1 MFRPVFILKILI
13 ISLALNF
20 TLLLYFLLRNSSNQA
35 HTNRNNHYNE
45 YNDYYSHELDILSTN
60 IKIIPMPMFMTAEPS
75 RILLSN
81 DFSILSKEKP
91 SKDLHSAIRRYSKYI
106 SSLTGKS
113 IKSNQNIAPSE
124 KKLIINCASMAS
136 ENEKYPALAEDESY
150 ALNITN
156 TGSYLYAST
165 LTGVLRGLATFVQ
178 LIERSTSSS
187 NCYIPVVHI
196 IDRPRFTWRGLMLD
210 VSRHW
215 MPVSVIERTLN
226 AMELSKLNVLH
237 LHLSD
242 DQGFRVES
250 IQYKLLHDT
259 KDFFTQKDIRYLV
272 EYARQRRIRI
282 VPEFDIPGH
291 TTSWFVGYPELATEP
306 GPYQVSTTWG
316 VIKSTMDPTKE
327 TTYKFLDVFFEE
339 MTKLFPDLYF
349 HIGGDEVE
357 GTHWAQ
363 SPTIQ
368 KFISDNNLINKNGLQ
383 AYFNKRVQAML
394 KKYGKIMIG
403 WEEIL
408 DEMHENL
415 TIDNDAII
423 QSWKSRKALVNS
435 ISKGYRSILSH
446 GYYLDHL
453 SLTSFHYKIDPIV
466 NDELWLF
473 NQDQLGRI
481 LGGEACMWT
490 EFVAQNSVDSRIW
503 PRVLAM
509 AERFWSSSSI
519 TNQNFLY
526 ERLFHMNH
534 LLDKMQTGLTHL
546 STYTTQLQNL
556 ILDSD
561 KKTSL
566 LHPFVILADACEPY
580 GFDQR
585 TQSGKYTSQVPLTTF
600 TDILQCESELIW
612 RLEKMPID
620 DKKFQDIF
628 QIWSLNHVRLRS
640 LFDTVEQ
647 SKQKQ
652 LWGQDI
658 QRLSENLAEV
668 GRIGLAT
675 LNYGIKGT
683 FYSGENSTMNSMTL
697 IQWAAQQNM
706 LLTQLENQVFEVR
719 LAAVRPVRRLLNSI
733 QIFV

>member
-1 MFRPVFILKILI
+1 
-13 ISLALNF
+13 
-20 TLLLYFLLRNSSNQA
+20 
-35 HTNRNNHYNE
+35 
-45 YNDYYSHELDILSTN
+45 
-60 IKIIPMPMFMTAEPS
+60 MPMFMKAES
-75 RILLSN
+75 SKILLSN
-81 DFSILSKEKP
+81 DFSILSKEQP

-124 KKLIINCASMAS
+124 KKLIINCASMNS

-156 TGSYLYAST
+156 EGSYLYAST
-165 LTGVLRGLATFVQ
+165 LTGTIRGLSTFVQ
-178 LIERSTSSS
+178 LIERSTSSD
-187 NCYIPVVHI
+187 NYYIPIVYI

-242 DQGFRVES
+242 DQGFRVEC
-250 IQYKLLHDT
+250 IQHKLLHDR
-259 KDFFTQKDIRYLV
+259 KDFFTQKDIRYIV

-306 GPYQVSTTWG
+306 GPYQISTTWG

-327 TTYKFLDVFFEE
+327 TTYTFLDTFFEE
-339 MTKLFPDLYF
+339 MTKLFPDPYF

-357 GTHWAQ
+357 GTHWAE

-368 KFISDNNLINKNGLQ
+368 KFMSDHRLINKNGLQ
-383 AYFNKRVQAML
+383 AYFNKRVQVML

-453 SLTSFHYKIDPIV
+453 LLSSFHYKVDPIL

-481 LGGEACMWT
+481 LGGEA
-490 EFVAQNSVDSRIW
+490 
-503 PRVLAM
+503 
-509 AERFWSSSSI
+509 
-519 TNQNFLY
+519 Y
-526 ERLFHMNH
+526 
-534 LLDKMQTGLTHL
+534 
-546 STYTTQLQNL
+546 
-556 ILDSD
+556 
-561 KKTSL
+561 KKASL
-566 LHPFVILADACEPY
+566 LHPFAILADVCEPY

-612 RLEKMPID
+612 RLENMPID
-620 DKKFQDIF
+620 DKKFRDIF
-628 QIWSLNHVRLRS
+628 QTWSLNHVRLRS
-640 LFDTVEQ
+640 LFDALDQ

-658 QRLSENLAEV
+658 QRLSENLAQV

-675 LNYGIKGT
+675 LNYGIKGI
-683 FYSGENSTMNSMTL
+683 FYSDNNSTMNSMTL
-697 IQWAAQQNM
+697 AQWALYQNTQ
-706 LLTQLENQVFEVR
+706 LTQLENQVFEVR

>member
-1 MFRPVFILKILI
+1 
-13 ISLALNF
+13 
-20 TLLLYFLLRNSSNQA
+20 
-35 HTNRNNHYNE
+35 
-45 YNDYYSHELDILSTN
+45 
-60 IKIIPMPMFMTAEPS
+60 MPMFMKAES
-75 RILLSN
+75 SKILLSN
-81 DFSILSKEKP
+81 DFSILSKEQP

-124 KKLIINCASMAS
+124 KKLIINCASMNS

-156 TGSYLYAST
+156 EGSYLYAST
-165 LTGVLRGLATFVQ
+165 LTGTIRGLSTFVQ
-178 LIERSTSSS
+178 LIERSTSSD
-187 NCYIPVVHI
+187 NYYIPIVYI

-250 IQYKLLHDT
+250 IQHKLLHDR
-259 KDFFTQKDIRYLV
+259 KDFFTQKDIRYIV

-306 GPYQVSTTWG
+306 GPYQISTTWG

-327 TTYKFLDVFFEE
+327 TTYTFLDTFFEE
-339 MTKLFPDLYF
+339 MTKLFPDPYF

-357 GTHWAQ
+357 GTHWAE

-368 KFISDNNLINKNGLQ
+368 KFMSDHRLINKNGLQ
-383 AYFNKRVQAML
+383 AYFNKRVQVML

-453 SLTSFHYKIDPIV
+453 LLSSFHYKVDPIL

-490 EFVAQNSVDSRIW
+490 EFAAQNSIDSRIW
-503 PRVLAM
+503 PRVLTM
-509 AERFWSSSSI
+509 AERFWSSSSV

-526 ERLFHMNH
+526 ERLFHMNY

-546 STYTTQLQNL
+546 STYRTQLQNL

-561 KKTSL
+561 KKASL
-566 LHPFVILADACEPY
+566 LHPFAILADVCEPY

-612 RLEKMPID
+612 RLENMPID
-620 DKKFQDIF
+620 DKKFRDIF
-628 QIWSLNHVRLRS
+628 QTWSLNHVRLRS
-640 LFDTVEQ
+640 LFDALDQ

-658 QRLSENLAEV
+658 QRLSENLAQV

-675 LNYGIKGT
+675 LNYGIKGI
-683 FYSGENSTMNSMTL
+683 FYSDNNSTMNSMTL
-697 IQWAAQQNM
+697 AQWALYQNTQ
-706 LLTQLENQVFEVR
+706 LTQLENQVFEVR